1 MEVLKKRTREEL
13 EAGNTDQAT
22 QAALDILQQRKIVK
36 VRRHVQATG
45 EVKSEVPA
53 KYTQF
58 KLIGDHGAKPAVVEA
73 PKTAEPAKKEEEKSA
88 PLFKPIQGG
97 NFGGVDLAKAQ

>member
-1 MEVLKKRTREEL
+1 M
-13 EAGNTDQAT
+13 
-22 QAALDILQQRKIVK
+22 
-36 VRRHVQATG
+36 QATG

-88 PLFKPIQGG
+88 PLFKPI
-97 NFGGVDLAKAQ
+97 